1 MRFAIAML
9 LLLAAAI
16 HGEETKPKEKNEEI
30 EKNSFAEFAK
40 KLEEQG
46 KKLEEMQK
54 EVSDVRSDNAALRQS
69 DEKRQKEFAA
79 LKMDNIKLREA
90 EAQLRKADSVM
101 RKADAELRK
110 ADAKILAANEEEA
123 EKKEIKRQDDASR
136 QEDVEAATRQL
147 ILEEIRKYHR
157 THNDTTQLKD
167 LILSEIKKYQA
178 NADRR
183 IIANVGGKGKWDTE
197 LDYNVE
203 ELFTKSGVALC
214 AGRTKVGYFTKPFP
228 HLIWYEYASSHT
240 PARFEFNRYTII
252 QGAKTWRFVGAKD
265 EGCNAASTWT
275 EFCGDMSGEKK
286 AGITG
291 CDVPKYLREPYKC
304 LGIRI
309 YSNGGGAG
317 GTGGDSA
324 ACVQGPF
331 RFWETGMTPV

>member
-40 KLEEQG
+40 KLEE
-46 KKLEEMQK
+46 LQK
-54 EVSDVRSDNAALRQS
+54 EVSDVRSDNQELRQEATVLRQS
-69 DEKRQKEFAA
+69 DEQRQKEFAA

-110 ADAKILAANEEEA
+110 ADAKILAANEKEA
-123 EKKEIKRQDDASR
+123 EEKEIKRQDDASR

-147 ILEEIRKYHR
+147 ILQEIRKYHR

-197 LDYNVE
+197 DGSGYDLE
-203 ELFTKSGVALC
+203 GLFTKPDVAVC
-214 AGRTKVGYFTKPFP
+214 AGWTKVGYFTKPFP

-240 PARFEFNRYTII
+240 PARFEFSRYTID
-252 QGAKTWRFVGAKD
+252 QGATTWRFVGAKD

-275 EFCGDMSGEKK
+275 EFCGDMSGETK

-291 CDVPKYLREPYKC
+291 CDVPKYLREPFKC

-309 YSNGGGAG
+309 YSNGRNGKDN
-317 GTGGDSA
+317 T
-324 ACVQGPF
+324 ACVQGQF
-331 RFWETGMTPV
+331 KFWETGMTPV